1 MQTEEKIKEAARKI
15 FQEKGFEGAKT
26 RDIAK
31 EAGINLALLNY
42 YFRTKKALFDLIMM
56 EAMQEFFQMVVLVL
70 NEKNS
75 SLDDKIHGFVETYV
89 STLKKNPEAPLFI
102 LSCLKTNQLEFQKKF
117 PVFQMVSELEFF
129 KQFQELA
136 KQGKIKAIHPAHF
149 LMNLAGMVVFPFV
162 ASPMIK
168 LVTQIPQSEF
178 EGLMDER
185 KKLIPMWIKEM
196 LYEPSVEK

>member
-42 YFRTKKALFDLIMM
+42 YFRSKKLLFDLIMM
-56 EAMQEFFQMVVLVL
+56 EAMQGFFQVVFTVL
-70 NEKNS
+70 NNKSSSFDEK
-75 SLDDKIHGFVETYV
+75 IEGFVETYI
-89 STLKKNPEAPLFI
+89 TMLKKNPEAPLFI
-102 LSCLKTNQLEFQKKF
+102 LSCIKSNQQEFQKKF
-117 PVFQMVSELEFF
+117 PMLQMVGELEFY

-136 KQGKIKAIHPAHF
+136 KQGKIKSIHPSHF
-149 LMNLAGMVVFPFV
+149 LMNLASMVVFPFV
-162 ASPMIK
+162 ASPMLK
-168 LVTQIPQSEF
+168 MVMQMPTTEF
-178 EGLMDER
+178 NAIMDER
-185 KKLIPMWIKEM
+185 RRLVPVWIKDM